1 MAEQEP
7 RQSAAETPGAAPEAA
22 QGAASSAGPEA
33 AQAAAPAEAASA
45 PGATETGPGE
55 ATAQAAAAW
64 EPFDAVLQAFGAER
78 GVGVGTF
85 WSDGGADVEGRF
97 AGWSNTCGWRCTLQL
112 VRAPEENVVVLVAQG
127 PPLPG
132 GRPRVMVLGAFPPDF
147 ERDTLRAALEVGY
160 GIGETWGP
168 AEEPPEPAPAAA
180 PDAGPAPA
188 S

>member
-7 RQSAAETPGAAPEAA
+7 RDTAAETP
-22 QGAASSAGPEA
+22 AASSEEA
-33 AQAAAPAEAASA
+33 TGSA
-45 PGATETGPGE
+45 PHDGPAETGPAESAAGGPS
-55 ATAQAAAAW
+55 ADAGAQAGDVW
-64 EPFDAVLQAFGAER
+64 EQFDAVLQAFGAER

-85 WSDGGADVEGRF
+85 WGERGGQIEGRF
-97 AGWSNTCGWRCTLQL
+97 AGWSNASGWRCTLQL

-132 GRPRVMVLGAFPPDF
+132 GRARAMVLGAFPPDF

-168 AEEPPEPAPAAA
+168 AEEPPEPPPAAA
-180 PDAGPAPA
+180 PDAGAQQTP
-188 S
+188 